1 MTQDRMT
8 QDRDPMVERMSPG
21 AAAPMPRRTWW
32 LVVLRG
38 MAAVGFGLVAIFWPG
53 ISLAALVM
61 LFGVYALLDGAV
73 TLMLAFRVPPNAYG
87 RAPGRSILMA
97 TGIAGLVVGL
107 VSVLWPQATV
117 TLLIY
122 VLAGWLVLFGLIALT
137 HSLQMRKQVADWPLS
152 RGGLLLLVIGL
163 LLALFPDAVAL
174 AATWVLGILALL
186 IGGGLLAF
194 AWRRQQR
201 DRMVL

>member
-1 MTQDRMT
+1 MT
-8 QDRDPMVERMSPG
+8 QDRDPIIERMAPG
-21 AAAPMPRRTWW
+21 AAAPMPRRSWW

-38 MAAVGFGLVAIFWPG
+38 IAAVGFGLVAIFWPG
-53 ISLAALVM
+53 ISLAALVT
-61 LFGVYALLDGAV
+61 LFGIYALLDGAV
-73 TLMLAFRVPPNAYG
+73 TLALALRVPAG
-87 RAPGRSILMA
+87 APGRSILLA
-97 TGIAGLVVGL
+97 TGIAGLLVGL

-122 VLAGWLVLFGLIALT
+122 VLASWLVLFGLIALT

-152 RGGLLLLVIGL
+152 RGGIVLLVIGL